1 MTSEG
6 QREGVATLWNCPLV
20 QSDHAPSP
28 GHDHFYAPYHSAR
41 HTVWENE
48 QGLMGIEVFALS
60 SFERLVWL
68 AVWGQL
74 GVLPKGLALLRHYT
88 CLSPPPFSLLHT
100 LSNPWG
106 LESLKR
112 KTFSFSWRLWCTIAK
127 TTLSISALEKNPS
140 PRHQRAL
147 RTRTEMGV
155 RVGG

>member
-28 GHDHFYAPYHSAR
+28 GHAHFYAPYHSAR
-41 HTVWENE
+41 HTAWENE

-60 SFERLVWL
+60 SFQRLVWL
-68 AVWGQL
+68 AVCGQL

-88 CLSPPPFSLLHT
+88 CLRLAPPPFSLLHT
-100 LSNPWG
+100 LSNP
-106 LESLKR
+106 
-112 KTFSFSWRLWCTIAK
+112 LWCTIAK

-147 RTRTEMGV
+147 RTRTAMGV